1 MQNSITEILNKQELT
16 REDLIVLLGADKE
29 NAELIYK
36 KAAEVKSKYTGNY
49 TYFRGLMEFSN
60 VCRKNC
66 LYCGIRSGN
75 QNVDRYTVT
84 DEEVYNAV
92 QYALDRS
99 WGSVVIQSGE
109 RQDNEFIDR
118 VENLLKNISS
128 MSDEKPGITLSL
140 GEQTPETYRRWKEA
154 GATRYLVRIESS
166 NPELFKKIHPDDK
179 AHNFERRIQALR
191 DLQDAG
197 YMTGTGVMIGLPFQ
211 TLDDLASDLL
221 FMKKFDIDMC
231 GMGPY
236 IEHEDTPLYEY
247 RHLLMPVEERYFL
260 TLKMIAVLRILM
272 KDINIASATALQA
285 INPDGR
291 EEGIRVGANVIM
303 PNITHLKYHKNYNLY
318 KGKPEIVP
326 ETDMYIQNLE
336 KQISAAGDIVGY
348 GDKGDPK
355 HFFGRTKKLD

>member
-1 MQNSITEILNKQELT
+1 MQNSITEILNKEELS

-29 NAELIYK
+29 NAELIYQ

-49 TYFRGLMEFSN
+49 TYFRGLIELSN

-109 RQDNEFIDR
+109 RQDIEFIER
-118 VENLLKNISS
+118 VEDLLKNITS

-166 NPELFKKIHPDDK
+166 NPELFKKIHPDDA
-179 AHNFERRIQALR
+179 AHNFGRRIKALR
-191 DLQDAG
+191 DLQEAG

-211 TLDDLASDLL
+211 TLEDLANDLL
-221 FMKKFDIDMC
+221 FMKEFDIDMC

-236 IEHEDTPLYEY
+236 IEHEDTPLYEF
-247 RHLLMPVEERYFL
+247 RNLLLPVEERYFL

-291 EEGIRVGANVIM
+291 EDGIRVGANVIM
-303 PNITHLKYHKNYNLY
+303 PNITPLKYHKDYNLY
-318 KGKPEIVP
+318 KGKPQIVP
-326 ETDMYIQNLE
+326 ETDTYIENLE
-336 KQISAAGDIVGY
+336 KQISAAGDLVGY

-355 HFFGRTKKLD
+355 HFFGRSKKLD